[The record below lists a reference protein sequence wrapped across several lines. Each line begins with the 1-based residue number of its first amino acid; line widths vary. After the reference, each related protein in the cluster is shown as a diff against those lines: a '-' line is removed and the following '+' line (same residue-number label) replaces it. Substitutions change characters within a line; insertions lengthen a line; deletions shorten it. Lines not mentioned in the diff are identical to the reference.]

1 VSTLLSF
8 LVSPVALLT
17 IILCL
22 VGSVVLLRGAN
33 ISITSQSEQLQQD
46 LKALRRAQR
55 VGSLMGSGIYRTDS
69 TGSRMGFFF
78 LKKHILHL
86 SAPYPWQIWK

>member
-1 VSTLLSF
+1 MSGSSSPDEMHGVPCRIVSTLLSF

-33 ISITSQSEQLQQD
+33 SRITSQSEQLQQD
-46 LKALRRAQR
+46 LKVLRRSQR
-55 VGSLMGSGIYRTDS
+55 VS
-69 TGSRMGFFF
+69 
-78 LKKHILHL
+78 HL
-86 SAPYPWQIWK
+86 I